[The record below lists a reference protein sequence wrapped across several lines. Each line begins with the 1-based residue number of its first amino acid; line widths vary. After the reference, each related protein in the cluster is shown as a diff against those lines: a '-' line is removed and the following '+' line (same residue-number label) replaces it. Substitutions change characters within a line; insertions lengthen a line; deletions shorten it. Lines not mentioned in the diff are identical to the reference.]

1 VIDLIFALFSEMEQQ
16 DASARNKGGK
26 APAVSRN
33 PTVDKLQRDHER
45 LKLVTAALW
54 QMLKDKTGA
63 TDDELRR
70 YVEQVDLMD
79 GRLDGKLR
87 APRELRDCEGCG
99 RRILNSAAMC
109 LDCGERQK
117 DTAIF

>member
-1 VIDLIFALFSEMEQQ
+1 MIDLIFALFSEMEQQ
-16 DASARNKGGK
+16 DASSRKQSAKM
-26 APAVSRN
+26 PAVSRN
-33 PTVDKLQRDHER
+33 QGVEKLQRDHER

-54 QMLKDKTGA
+54 QMLKDKTDA

-87 APRELRDCEGCG
+87 APRELRDCKGCG

-109 LDCGERQK
+109 LYCGEQQS
-117 DTAIF
+117 DTALF